1 MESFSSLKRGVY
13 GMRESFFFKNT
24 FVNIFDFVDKSQ
36 SLIRKVSAVEKK
48 CVVDSAKFP
57 QLHKGFIASL
67 KLCRNLYSLRW
78 LKPTRSP
85 VKSFIPKHL
94 NN

>member
-48 CVVDSAKFP
+48 MC
-57 QLHKGFIASL
+57 
-67 KLCRNLYSLRW
+67 C
-78 LKPTRSP
+78 
-85 VKSFIPKHL
+85 
-94 NN
+94 